1 MMNAFEL
8 LCQASDDERRRR
20 LPGDE
25 LVTHPK
31 WTITHAITANAPP
44 EAVWPWIIQ
53 LGSGRAGWY
62 AYDHIDNAG
71 VPSARRIVPELQHLA
86 VGDIMPWL
94 PGAKDGFIVS
104 EVIPERAL
112 VYVVPLQLGAERSA
126 AASGASLPV
135 AVRTSVALILEPM
148 DRGRTRLIARSRISE
163 DWLASQGAHATTAG
177 KPKFFIERVYG
188 LLAKM
193 PWSLLMPVAGFGH
206 YLMESRM
213 LRGIKRRAEALPRAT
228 SGDRPL
234 PLKEQIK
241 TRIEHEVDTRS
252 VGLAAALIRL
262 TKGHVARLW
271 RRQVLLLTTRGRKS
285 GLERTVPLQFFPDG
299 DDMIIVAANSGLPSP
314 PGWYFN
320 LTADPLARVEVGG
333 RTLRVRAEE
342 LSAEEAAAFWPR
354 VLQIAPDYARYPRRT
369 SRRIPLIRLVPVG
382 SGEGASP

>member
-8 LCQASDDERRRR
+8 LCRASDEERRRR

-25 LVTHPK
+25 LVPQPK
-31 WTITHAITANAPP
+31 LTITHAITINTPP
-44 EAVWPWIIQ
+44 EAVWPWVVQ
-53 LGSGRAGWY
+53 MGSGRAGWY

-71 VPSARRIVPELQHLA
+71 VPSARRIIPELQHLA
-86 VGDIMPWL
+86 VGDVMPAL
-94 PGAKDGFIVS
+94 PGAKDGFIVR
-104 EVIPERAL
+104 EVIPQRAL

-126 AASGASLPV
+126 ATSRSSLP
-135 AVRTSVALILEPM
+135 AALRTSVALILEPM
-148 DRGRTRLIARSRISE
+148 DQDRTRLIARGRISK
-163 DWLASQGAHATTAG
+163 DWLAPQGAHVTTAG
-177 KPKFFIERVYG
+177 YPKFFIERIYG

-193 PWSLLMPVAGFGH
+193 PWSLILPVAGFGH

-228 SGDRPL
+228 GGDRPL

-252 VGLAAALIRL
+252 VGLAAGLIRL

-299 DDMIIVAANSGLPSP
+299 NDMIVVAANSGLPSP

-320 LTADPLARVEVGG
+320 LTADPLARVEVGD
-333 RTLRVRAEE
+333 RTLQARAEE

-354 VLQIAPDYARYPRRT
+354 VLQVAPDYARYPRRT
-369 SRRIPLIRLVPVG
+369 SRRIPMVRLVPVG
-382 SGEGASP
+382 PGEGAPS